1 MGKQV
6 SIMNFQFVRI
16 AIVSFLFFVSIQ
28 SKAQIITQQSLQNV
42 NSDHDEQSPVLSP
55 DGKLLFFTVCN
66 HSLNIGGK
74 RDPGDIWFSEF
85 KDGKWTAPQ
94 QAGALLNDRAYNAVA
109 GFSADGLQVFLLN
122 HYGPAGTIAS
132 TQGISV
138 SRKVGS
144 GWARPENIAIPYFQ
158 NKSSLQ
164 SGYVSPDGKVFVF
177 SSETYGTR
185 GVEDIYVSLKG
196 TDGQWS
202 QPINLGNQIN
212 SKLQEIS
219 PSLSAD
225 TRTLYFSTNSKGVG
239 SFDVYSATR
248 LDDSWTQWSEP
259 VNMGDEIN
267 TQGRELFFKDYS
279 PSGFFLF
286 TSTNNSDRYGNIKV
300 YIPNINFKDSTII
313 AAVLKPKP
321 DTVIKFNENTYQN
334 LNDNKINV
342 YGRLSNSKNGDPV
355 SGKMIFES
363 GGNKITADAY
373 LGEYAIRVESGSSY
387 SIKIDAP
394 GYVNDLETLDLKT
407 YELKDLEMNFQM
419 QPIEIGTTVTLKN
432 ILFVQSKDA
441 LLAESYPQLDLVVQ
455 FMTENPHVEIEL
467 AGHTDNRGSFQQL
480 MSLSQKR
487 VNKVK
492 NYLVSKG
499 IKARRITGKGYGG
512 SKPIAS
518 NDNEDTRLLNRRV
531 EFTIKKT

>member
-1 MGKQV
+1 
-6 SIMNFQFVRI
+6 MNFRFAQFGI
-16 AIVSFLFFVSIQ
+16 AVFLFFISTQSI
-28 SKAQIITQQSLQNV
+28 AQVITQQSLQSI
-42 NSDHDEQSPVLSP
+42 NSQHDEQSPVLSP

-66 HSLNIGGK
+66 HALNIGGK
-74 RDPGDIWFSEF
+74 RDPGDIWVSEF
-85 KDGKWTAPQ
+85 KDGRWTAPA

-109 GFSADGLQVFLLN
+109 GFSADGSQVFLLN

-144 GWARPENIAIPYFQ
+144 GWSRPENISIPYFQ

-164 SGYVSPDGKVFVF
+164 SGYVSPDGSVFIF

-196 TDGQWS
+196 SDGQWS
-202 QPINLGNQIN
+202 QPKNLGNQIN
-212 SKLQEIS
+212 TKLQEIS

-248 LDDSWTQWSEP
+248 LDDSWTEWSAP
-259 VNMGDEIN
+259 VNMGTEIN
-267 TQGRELFFKDYS
+267 TEGRELFFKDYS
-279 PSGFFLF
+279 PSGFYLF

-300 YIPNINFKDSTII
+300 HIPNKDSTII
-313 AAVLKPKP
+313 AAVPEPKP
-321 DTVIKFNENTYQN
+321 DTVIKFNENNYEN
-334 LNDNKINV
+334 LNDNKIKV
-342 YGRLSNSKNGDPV
+342 HGRLTNSKNGDPV

-363 GGNKITADAY
+363 AGKTLTADAY
-373 LGEYAIRVESGSSY
+373 LGEYSIRVESGSSY
-387 SIKIDAP
+387 AIKIDAP

-407 YELKDLEMNFQM
+407 YELKDLEMNFQL
-419 QPIEIGTTVTLKN
+419 QPIEVGTTVTLKN

-441 LLAESYPQLDLVVQ
+441 LLADSYPQLDLVVQ
-455 FMTENPHVEIEL
+455 FMKENPHVEIEL

-499 IKARRITGKGYGG
+499 IKGNRITGKGYGG

-518 NDNEDTRLLNRRV
+518 NENEDTRLLNRRV
-531 EFTIKKT
+531 EFTIKKL

>member
-1 MGKQV
+1 MDKQIRSMQV
-6 SIMNFQFVRI
+6 KLITLIVLLIGSVNAFAQVINQEAVQSI
-16 AIVSFLFFVSIQ
+16 
-28 SKAQIITQQSLQNV
+28 
-42 NSDHDEQSPVLSP
+42 NSSYDEQSPVLSP

-85 KDGKWTAPQ
+85 KGGQWTAPQ

-109 GFSADGLQVFLLN
+109 GFSADGSEVFLLN
-122 HYGPAGTIAS
+122 HYGTAGSVAS

-138 SRKVGS
+138 SRKVGG
-144 GWARPENIAIPYFQ
+144 GWARPEKITIPYFQ

-164 SGYVSPDGKVFVF
+164 SGSISVDGSVFVF
-177 SSETYGTR
+177 SAETYGTK
-185 GVEDIYVSLKG
+185 GVEDIYVSVKDAEG
-196 TDGQWS
+196 KWQQS
-202 QPINLGNQIN
+202 INLGSQIN
-212 SKLQEIS
+212 TKMQELS
-219 PSLSAD
+219 PSLSPD
-225 TRTLYFSTNSKGVG
+225 TRTLYFSTNSKGTG

-248 LDDSWTQWSEP
+248 LDDSWTNWSEP
-259 VNMGDEIN
+259 VNMGSEIN
-267 TQGRELFFKDYS
+267 TTGRELFFKDYS
-279 PSGFFLF
+279 SIGFYLF
-286 TSTNNSDRYGNIKV
+286 TTTSNSDRYGNIKV
-300 YIPNINFKDSTII
+300 YVPNTNFKDSTII
-313 AAVLKPKP
+313 AVAPKI
-321 DTVIKFNENTYQN
+321 DTVIKINENQYEN
-334 LNDNKINV
+334 LGENKIRV
-342 YGRLSNSKNGDPV
+342 HGRLTNSKNGDPV

-363 GGNKITADAY
+363 AGRNSAADAY
-373 LGEYAIRVESGSSY
+373 LGEYSLVVESGNVY
-387 SIKIDAP
+387 TIKIDAP
-394 GYVNDLETLDLKT
+394 NYVNNIETLDLKT

-441 LLAESYPQLDLVVQ
+441 LLPDSYPQLDQVVQ
-455 FMTENPHVEIEL
+455 FMQENPHVEIEL

-492 NYLVSKG
+492 SYLVSKG
-499 IKARRITGKGYGG
+499 IKSNRITGKGYGG

>member
-1 MGKQV
+1 MKFRFAQV
-6 SIMNFQFVRI
+6 AI
-16 AIVSFLFFVSIQ
+16 AVFLFFLSIQ
-28 SKAQIITQQSLQNV
+28 LHAQAITQQSLQTI
-42 NSDHDEQSPVLSP
+42 NSEHDEQSPVLSP

-74 RDPGDIWFSEF
+74 RDPGDIWFSEY
-85 KDGKWTAPQ
+85 KDGKWTAPE

-109 GFSADGLQVFLLN
+109 GFSKDGSQVFLLN
-122 HYGPAGTIAS
+122 HYGTAGTIAS

-144 GWARPENIAIPYFQ
+144 GWARPENISIPYFQ

-164 SGYVSPDGKVFVF
+164 SGYVSPDGSVFVF

-202 QPINLGNQIN
+202 QPKNLGNQIN

-248 LDDSWTQWSEP
+248 LDDSWTEWSEP
-259 VNMGDEIN
+259 LTMGNEIN
-267 TQGRELFFKDYS
+267 TGDRELFFKEYS

-300 YIPNINFKDSTII
+300 YIPDTNFKDSTII
-313 AAVLKPKP
+313 AAVPNPKP
-321 DTVIKFNENTYQN
+321 DTIIKFNENKYEN
-334 LNDNKINV
+334 LNDNKIKV
-342 YGRLSNSKNGDPV
+342 HGRLTNSKNGDPV

-363 GGNKITADAY
+363 VGKTLTADAY
-373 LGEYAIRVESGSSY
+373 LGEYSIRVESGSTY

-407 YELKDLEMNFQM
+407 YELKDLEMNFQL
-419 QPIEIGTTVTLKN
+419 QPIEVGTTVTLKN

-441 LLAESYPQLDLVVQ
+441 LLPDSYPQLDLVVQ
-455 FMTENPHVEIEL
+455 FMKENPHVEIEL

-499 IKARRITGKGYGG
+499 IKSNRIAGKGYGG

-518 NDNEDTRLLNRRV
+518 NDNEETRLLNRRV
-531 EFTIKKT
+531 EFTIKKL